1 MGRKIRVVLA
11 LSVTLSSVENVLLC
25 FRTRLC
31 VKKLQI
37 QLV

>member
-1 MGRKIRVVLA
+1 MCRKIRAVLA
-11 LSVTLSSVENVLLC
+11 LGITVSSVENVLLC
-25 FRTRLC
+25 FRTLC